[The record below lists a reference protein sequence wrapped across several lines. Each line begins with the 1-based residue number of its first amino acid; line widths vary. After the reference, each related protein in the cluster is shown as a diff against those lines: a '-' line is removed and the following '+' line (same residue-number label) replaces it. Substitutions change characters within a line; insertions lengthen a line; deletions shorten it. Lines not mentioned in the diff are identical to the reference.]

1 MVDIRD
7 NPHLVGQI
15 ALEEG
20 FITPEQLERC
30 AAIQAEEN
38 PRRPL
43 GRILLET
50 GCLSEERL
58 ADVVRIQSARFERLA
73 AEPSKGG
80 LLGQLALRLGY
91 ITPEQLHEGLRDQ
104 QASGRTGSSLLLGQ
118 ALLRRKTLTT
128 EKFLDLLRRQ
138 EKEVACCPVCQAFYD
153 LTGQTRETPFLC
165 GACQAVIHPRPSAHA
180 S

>member
-1 MVDIRD
+1 MVDVRN

-30 AAIQAEEN
+30 AAIQAGET
-38 PRRPL
+38 PPRPL

-73 AEPSKGG
+73 ADPAQGG

-91 ITPEQLHEGLRDQ
+91 VTPEQLHEGLRDQ
-104 QASGRTGSSLLLGQ
+104 QASGRAGSSLLLGQ

-138 EKEVACCPVCQAFYD
+138 EKEVVCCPVCQAFYD
-153 LTGQTRETPFLC
+153 LTGKGGETPFLC
-165 GACQAVIHPRPSAHA
+165 GSCQAVVHPRSSAHA
-180 S
+180 T